1 MSEIS
6 LQTTLAFA
14 FVLGALHV
22 LEPAHGR
29 SIIHAL
35 LVGSSGRRSDVLKF
49 GLAVMLSHLGV
60 AAVLAAVAWFVG
72 HDMGQHVLAPA
83 FKIGGAALTVAIGI
97 LMLTCGF
104 GQHTTCIHKHHGIE
118 HQHDP
123 HHEEEHAAHMLQ
135 ATMIN
140 PTVLGVTGGL
150 IPCQGTIALVT
161 LSVSSGK
168 LESAVYLLVSFA
180 LGLGLCLMAVG
191 LLTTVAAR
199 KASALSDRLGSSRA
213 MALAPGILV
222 TLVGA
227 VALAYS
233 IMELSQP
240 HVH

>member
-14 FVLGALHV
+14 FVLGSLHV

-72 HDMGQHVLAPA
+72 HDMGEHVVAPA
-83 FKIGGAALTVAIGI
+83 FKIAGAALTVAIGV
-97 LMLTCGF
+97 LMLTCGV

-118 HQHDP
+118 HKHDP
-123 HHEEEHAAHMLQ
+123 HHEQEHAAHMLQ
-135 ATMIN
+135 ATMIS

-161 LSVSSGK
+161 LSVGSGN
-168 LESAVYLLVSFA
+168 LQSAVYLLISFA

-191 LLTTVAAR
+191 LLTAVGANR
-199 KASALSDRLGSSRA
+199 ASRLSERLGRSKA

-233 IMELSQP
+233 VMELSQP
-240 HVH
+240 HAH